1 MVTYFMAVYLRLK
14 GKITAFAPK
23 NSINTFDYHPR
34 LSPSIITLE
43 IIGVRIDYWLFIVR
57 EKMPALNIKPIKY

>member
-1 MVTYFMAVYLRLK
+1 MIINFIAVYLCLK
-14 GKITAFAPK
+14 SKITAFTPK

-43 IIGVRIDYWLFIVR
+43 IIGVRIGYWFFIVR
-57 EKMPALNIKPIKY
+57 